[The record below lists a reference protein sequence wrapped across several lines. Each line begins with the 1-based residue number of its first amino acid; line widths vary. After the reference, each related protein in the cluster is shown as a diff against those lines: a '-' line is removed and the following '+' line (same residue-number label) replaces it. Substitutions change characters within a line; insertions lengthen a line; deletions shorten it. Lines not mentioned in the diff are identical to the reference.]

1 MLTKAASNGSA
12 QSGAHAEVRH
22 YPIRYRVHDYT
33 FPTADT
39 IKAVRFDD
47 TYIHIELSDE
57 RLLSIPLHW
66 IPPLRDASPQAREQ
80 YRIGEDQD
88 VLIWDPEESDINEIL
103 RLSDYLTVRALPS
116 RTA

>member
-1 MLTKAASNGSA
+1 MSPTIHRE
-12 QSGAHAEVRH
+12 SGAEVRH

-57 RLLSIPLHW
+57 RLLSIPLRW

>member
-12 QSGAHAEVRH
+12 QSGAHVEVRH
-22 YPIRYRVHDYT
+22 YPIHYRVHDYI
-33 FPTADT
+33 FPMADT

-47 TYIHIELSDE
+47 TYIHIELSDA

-80 YRIGEDQD
+80 YKIGEERD
-88 VLIWDPEESDINEIL
+88 VLSWDPEESEIKEIF
-103 RLSDYLTVRALPS
+103 RLADYLTVR
-116 RTA
+116 TT